1 MGRPRKYPRFD
12 GAAEAH
18 PEYVKGYTVGH
29 EDGRK
34 VGFGEG
40 RAVGITEAGDP
51 AMLKA
56 VREEGYQAGL
66 LAGRPKL
73 SLFEAAKKSA
83 REMSAC
89 PVDDR
94 QARVDRL
101 ERQYNERLS
110 PADRD
115 LVAGVHRRLVAQAR
129 LRAEAVEKP
138 NEPRREVPP
147 APPVTTGEPERKAT
161 EYELVR

>member
-29 EDGRK
+29 EDGRT

-40 RAVGITEAGDP
+40 RATGIAEAGDP
-51 AMLKA
+51 ATLKA
-56 VREEGYQAGL
+56 ARDEGYQAGL

-73 SLFEAAKKSA
+73 SLFEAAKKAS
-83 REMSAC
+83 REMFAQ
-89 PVDDR
+89 PVDDLH
-94 QARVDRL
+94 ARIDKL
-101 ERQYNERLS
+101 ERQYDEKLS

-129 LRAEAVEKP
+129 LRAEAAEKP

-147 APPVTTGEPERKAT
+147 APVTTGEPERKAT